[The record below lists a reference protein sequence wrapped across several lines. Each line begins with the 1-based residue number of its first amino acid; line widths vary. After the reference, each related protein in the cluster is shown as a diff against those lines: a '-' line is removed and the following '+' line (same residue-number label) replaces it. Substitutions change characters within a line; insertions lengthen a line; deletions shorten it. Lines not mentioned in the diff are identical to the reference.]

1 MILLPSVTYEG
12 AGAGVGRLDR
22 PPGSY
27 VCPWWPWESSGTQP
41 HQASSASLA
50 SSWPLAL
57 GAGLHFL
64 LQPQATSPSPGVVC
78 LLICPRGG
86 SAPFTPIPT
95 PCSGDSLLEKGLE
108 EQQPDQERPPL
119 EEERGI
125 TTAPEPSLL
134 VSVPCLECC
143 GPRGGAQLLTPD
155 RSVLTLTIPCPRG
168 SP

>member
-50 SSWPLAL
+50 STWPLAL

-64 LQPQATSPSPGVVC
+64 LQPQATSPSPGVIC
-78 LLICPRGG
+78 LLICPWGG
-86 SAPFTPIPT
+86 SAPFTP
-95 PCSGDSLLEKGLE
+95 S
-108 EQQPDQERPPL
+108 PPL
-119 EEERGI
+119 APGIPCWRRGWRSNSQTKRDPPRGRKGNNNSI
-125 TTAPEPSLL
+125 RAFSAGKCPRF
-134 VSVPCLECC
+134 ECC
-143 GPRGGAQLLTPD
+143 GPRGGA
-155 RSVLTLTIPCPRG
+155 
-168 SP
+168 

>member
-1 MILLPSVTYEG
+1 MISLPSVTYEA

-27 VCPWWPWESSGTQP
+27 VGPWLWWESSGTQP
-41 HQASSASLA
+41 HQAGSASLA

-64 LQPQATSPSPGVVC
+64 LQPQATSPSPGVIC
-78 LLICPRGG
+78 LLICPWGASARFRGFPAG
-86 SAPFTPIPT
+86 VGVGGAAV
-95 PCSGDSLLEKGLE
+95 
-108 EQQPDQERPPL
+108 RPRETPL

-125 TTAPEPSLL
+125 TTASEPSLQ

-143 GPRGGAQLLTPD
+143 GPRGGAQVLTPD
-155 RSVLTLTIPCPRG
+155 APVLSLTMPYPSRY
-168 SP
+168 P